1 MPRVVFFFEFL
12 FFSAVSSRFSSN
24 FYSLLGMDDE
34 QTGAILGTKPLVG
47 ILSVPFWV
55 WFADTRHSHRF
66 TTILTASISAVLF
79 LALVLVEI
87 GVVPQTHAF
96 GYFLVM
102 QILTSLVFQ
111 ATYPL
116 VDTLTLAYFPAERQ
130 NEYGGERL
138 WGALGWAF
146 GHLLIGLL
154 MDSFGATV
162 FFVLDAITIVLFVV
176 SCMYV
181 LPAQSDGNPPTA
193 QHTEV
198 GRAVAHRRRKKVKKK
213 RSKTRGKRDGEIPL
227 QQNVAIVVTVEEQ
240 AASLPSYALTDDDD
254 NNEGQFARPT
264 TIARPPA
271 SLYACPHSSD
281 DEDSDSPAMASLRR
295 PAARTTTT
303 TTTTK
308 KTPARPLEVGQE
320 DSIGEYCRKV
330 KSVLCRNIVSVAF
343 FVDVFAFGV
352 AFSFVELLVFLFFV
366 DDLNASYVCLIVIVV
381 WWVRME
387 GTTT

>member
-1 MPRVVFFFEFL
+1 
-12 FFSAVSSRFSSN
+12 
-24 FYSLLGMDDE
+24 
-34 QTGAILGTKPLVG
+34 
-47 ILSVPFWV
+47 
-55 WFADTRHSHRF
+55 
-66 TTILTASISAVLF
+66 
-79 LALVLVEI
+79 
-87 GVVPQTHAF
+87 
-96 GYFLVM
+96 
-102 QILTSLVFQ
+102 
-111 ATYPL
+111 
-116 VDTLTLAYFPAERQ
+116 
-130 NEYGGERL
+130 
-138 WGALGWAF
+138 
-146 GHLLIGLL
+146 
-154 MDSFGATV
+154 
-162 FFVLDAITIVLFVV
+162 
-176 SCMYV
+176 MYV